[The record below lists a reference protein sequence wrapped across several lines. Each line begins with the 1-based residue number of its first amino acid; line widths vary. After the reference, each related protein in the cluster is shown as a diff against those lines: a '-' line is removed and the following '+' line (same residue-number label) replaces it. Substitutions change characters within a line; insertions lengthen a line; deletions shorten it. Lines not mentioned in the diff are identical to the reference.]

1 MNSIVGLDFVL
12 FSSSCWSSGW
22 FVRLRLGFLRV
33 SYLLV
38 CSLYMR
44 FRFNG
49 CKRSRRAG
57 MEAAI
62 SWTARRT
69 TASSLGGLVSTEWL
83 EAA

>member
-1 MNSIVGLDFVL
+1 
-12 FSSSCWSSGW
+12 
-22 FVRLRLGFLRV
+22 
-33 SYLLV
+33 
-38 CSLYMR
+38 MR

-69 TASSLGGLVSTEWL
+69 TASSLGLVSTEWL
-83 EAA
+83 EAAGAVVSRFEGAFLSVARGARLLFSTGLGL